1 MKYRLEIYLSKLI
14 NVMLI
19 MSVNKSFQ
27 NNKMNHSFK
36 FIVHPNRT
44 ENVEITTL
52 LQYCALKNI
61 LSNFDSN
68 YIKSFEY
75 NNQPVLFSDE
85 ITDVEPDASFTEYI
99 QKKQDKRND
108 FISMCLDN
116 SNDLSLFFDA
126 ISEIEY
132 PGSFKDLRPWEYNDI
147 VPDDY
152 SVNDLYT
159 IFMRYEYA
167 KRYLSKYIPK
177 NSEEICYAQITRNT
191 ANDIKIYYDDCYT
204 KFTIISSNC
213 EDEKSKE
220 EYIKLV
226 NCINENID
234 FQILKNNG
242 HIENTYD
249 ELCVYTEDPTI
260 IHNVLKNNQVIID
273 KMASNI
279 HYINYVLH
287 KKYSRRSV
295 VFNELQTSI
304 TNIVNTY
311 ESTLKEI
318 GDNLAVLNDL
328 FK

>member
-1 MKYRLEIYLSKLI
+1 
-14 NVMLI
+14 
-19 MSVNKSFQ
+19 
-27 NNKMNHSFK
+27 MNHSFK

-68 YIKSFEY
+68 YIKSFGY
-75 NNQPVLFSDE
+75 NNQPVFFSDE
-85 ITDVEPDASFTEYI
+85 ITDVEPDASFTKYI
-99 QKKQDKRND
+99 QKKQDKKND
-108 FISMCLDN
+108 FKSMCLEN
-116 SNDLSLFFDA
+116 SSDLSLFFDA

-132 PGSFKDLRPWEYNDI
+132 AGSFRDLRPWKYNNI

-152 SVNDLYT
+152 SVNDLYI

-177 NSEEICYAQITRNT
+177 NSNEVCYAQISGTT
-191 ANDIKIYYDDCYT
+191 ANDIKICYDDCYT

-213 EDEKSKE
+213 KDEKSKE

-226 NCINENID
+226 NCINENIN

-249 ELCVYTEDPTI
+249 DLCVYTEDPTI
-260 IHNVLKNNQVIID
+260 IHRVLMNNQVIID

-279 HYINYVLH
+279 LHINYVLH
-287 KKYSRRSV
+287 ENYSRGSV

-304 TNIVNTY
+304 TNIVNIY
-311 ESTLKEI
+311 ETSLKETE
-318 GDNLAVLNDL
+318 DNLAVLNDL